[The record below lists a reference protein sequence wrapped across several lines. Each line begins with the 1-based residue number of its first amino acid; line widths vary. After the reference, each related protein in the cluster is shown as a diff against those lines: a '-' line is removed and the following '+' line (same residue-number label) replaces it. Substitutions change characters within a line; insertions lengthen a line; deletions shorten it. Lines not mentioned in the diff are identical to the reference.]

1 MKITKYLHSCLLVE
15 DQGKT
20 ILMDPGVYTVQDK
33 ALSADQIS
41 SLDYLLIT
49 HEHFDHM
56 DIGFIKG
63 LIAKFPQVKVISNES
78 IKTILAKE
86 NITIQTT
93 ADDVV
98 KIDTDAPHERIW
110 GMTKEQ
116 MCQNIRITVFNRLT
130 HPGDSLSFEST
141 AEILALPVQA
151 PWGSLTQAAD
161 VGAKLKPKFIIPIHD
176 WHWKDDVRKQF
187 YERLEQYFGGR
198 GIKFVSLET
207 GVPVEL

>member
-1 MKITKYLHSCLLVE
+1 MKITKYLHSCLLIE

-20 ILMDPGVYTVQDK
+20 ILMDPGMYTVQDK
-33 ALSADQIS
+33 ALSANDLK

-56 DIGFIKG
+56 DVNFIKE
-63 LIAKFPQVKVISNES
+63 IFTKFPQIKVISNS
-78 IKTILAKE
+78 SVKGILGKE
-86 NITIQTT
+86 GVSVETSGDEI
-93 ADDVV
+93 V

-151 PWGSLTQAAD
+151 PWGSLTQAANL
-161 VGAKLKPKFIIPIHD
+161 GTKLKPKVIIPIHD

-187 YERLEQYFGGR
+187 YGRLEQYFGEMD
-198 GIKFVSLET
+198 IKFIPLET
-207 GVPVEL
+207 GIPIEI